1 MHSTLVLTSLLV
13 AFLWAVNS
21 VAQKHATNNLSHP
34 TAMAVFSVMYF
45 TVMLLYIGHHK
56 ELISKELRNII
67 PSAILIM
74 FAAVLLNFLANILY
88 FKMLKTNGLS
98 IVTALTSTMPIFVAL
113 LSFMVLRESLSAKH
127 IAGIVAVVTG
137 VVLISQ

>member
-1 MHSTLVLTSLLV
+1 
-13 AFLWAVNS
+13 
-21 VAQKHATNNLSHP
+21 
-34 TAMAVFSVMYF
+34 
-45 TVMLLYIGHHK
+45 MLLYIGHHK